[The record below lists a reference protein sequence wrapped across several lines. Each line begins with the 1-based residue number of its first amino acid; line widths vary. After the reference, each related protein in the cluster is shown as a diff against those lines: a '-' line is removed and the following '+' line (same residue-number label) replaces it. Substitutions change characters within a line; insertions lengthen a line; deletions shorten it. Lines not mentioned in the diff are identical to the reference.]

1 MFAVRCVVQ
10 NGDWPVQA
18 QREPQPQGPWEG
30 PLFIVGMPR
39 SGTKLLRGLLTQH
52 PRIRIA
58 AFETEFMPFV
68 VRWVDTH
75 GRPEDERSFA
85 RLHAALSRAPYFVY
99 RNARLGPFSVNE
111 WRTWCAGR
119 FDAAGLFEGLMRY
132 ELRTAVGSGVIWG
145 DKSPGYITQLELLR
159 QHFPHS
165 RVVHLVRDVRDY
177 CVSIRKAWN
186 KDVRRA
192 AHRWGE
198 DVLRAHRHCA
208 AEPQRCI
215 EVRYEDLLASPA
227 EALERVCGFLGIPFA
242 AALTQLERPV
252 ENIGDAR
259 GTTEILRGN
268 SNKYRTAFSRRELES
283 IESLG
288 WTAMH
293 ALGYQPEVA
302 RAQSRLGRFSLGWR
316 RAKDG
321 LHLLTAGAAK
331 AKLLDTVRFHLQ
343 HQRVSK
349 P

>member
-1 MFAVRCVVQ
+1 M
-10 NGDWPVQA
+10 QA
-18 QREPQPQGPWEG
+18 QRASGPPPSWEG

-39 SGTKLLRGLLTQH
+39 SGTKLLRGLLNQH
-52 PRIRIA
+52 PRIRIPD
-58 AFETEFMPFV
+58 FETEFVPFL
-68 VRWVDTH
+68 VRWVERH
-75 GRPEDERSFA
+75 GPPEDERAFA
-85 RLHAALSRAPYFVY
+85 RLHADLSRAPYFVY
-99 RNARLGPFSVNE
+99 RNARLGPFSLRE

-132 ELRTAVGSGVIWG
+132 ELHTPAGSGVIWG
-145 DKSPGYITQLELLR
+145 DKSPGYVTQLDLLQR
-159 QHFPHS
+159 HFPQS

-208 AEPQRCI
+208 AEPGRCI
-215 EVRYEDLLASPA
+215 EVRYEDLLAAPA
-227 EALERVCGFLGIPFA
+227 EELERVCEFLGVPFSA
-242 AALTQLERPV
+242 SLTQLERSV

-259 GTTEILRGN
+259 GTTGILRAN
-268 SNKYRTAFSRRELES
+268 SNKYGSVFSRRELQS

-288 WTAMH
+288 WTAMR
-293 ALGYQPEVA
+293 ALGYEPELA
-302 RAQSRLGRFSLGWR
+302 HAQSRLGRFSLGWR

-321 LHLLTAGAAK
+321 LQLLSAGAAK
-331 AKLLDTVRFHLQ
+331 AKLLDTLRFHLQ